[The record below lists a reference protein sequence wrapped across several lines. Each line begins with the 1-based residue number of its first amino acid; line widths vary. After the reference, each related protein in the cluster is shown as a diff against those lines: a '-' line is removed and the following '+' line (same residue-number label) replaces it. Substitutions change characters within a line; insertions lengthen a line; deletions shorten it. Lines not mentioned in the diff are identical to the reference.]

1 MRATSP
7 APLGFGILR
16 RLCLGRAQPD
26 RNVIGACRAALRL
39 HLRDC
44 ARRRLL
50 LRSCHGCRRRSRWC
64 RCSIVRRAGSPCL
77 STRWRPSAHCCM
89 SLAIGHDLCARIR
102 GAFGCCVRR
111 RIRSPAAV
119 QRNRVRDRSRRCWCN
134 LSVSGTN
141 GHESPSVTILCAQA
155 ATAFAWCCIM

>member
-1 MRATSP
+1 
-7 APLGFGILR
+7 
-16 RLCLGRAQPD
+16 
-26 RNVIGACRAALRL
+26 
-39 HLRDC
+39 
-44 ARRRLL
+44 
-50 LRSCHGCRRRSRWC
+50 
-64 RCSIVRRAGSPCL
+64 
-77 STRWRPSAHCCM
+77 M

-155 ATAFAWCCIM
+155 ATAFAWCCTPIVAVAAPGLQSLAHKCIQLQASIVTLTEHLIGSGGTIERHKAIRMWTSKRRGRQL